1 MEDSEMRVLLTT
13 WGSRGDVEP
22 LVGLAVALREFGAEA
37 RVCAPPDD
45 EFAQLLERVGVPLVP
60 LGPTVRSVVAGTKP
74 PTADDA
80 ARLASE
86 LVAAGFDTLR
96 AAAEGCD
103 ALLANGMMAAAGAR
117 GAAERLG
124 VPYVYACYHTRGLPP
139 RHFPPWAGEPSPQ
152 DEADRGHWE
161 QGQRATDMYCAAL
174 NSHRVAIGLQPVDDF
189 RDYVYT
195 GRPWL
200 AADATLC
207 PSSGRT
213 DIDVVQTGAWVL
225 PDDRPLPEGLVAFL
239 NAGTPPV
246 YVGFGSMTPALLE
259 GHRPG
264 GCRGQ
269 PRAGPSSPARP
280 RLGRPGPCRRRR
292 RLFPRRRSQPAG
304 TVPPSGRHR
313 APRWCGNRDDGD
325 PGRCAPGG
333 GTPDRGPAVLGRPRG
348 RIGHRCG
355 TWGPDA
361 DRRFP
366 VRRPHHR
373 SGLPHTNTSQGRGRH
388 YGIRTNGASVAA
400 RLLLDAV
407 AAEEL

>member
-213 DIDVVQTGAWVL
+213 DIGVVQTGAWVL

-246 YVGFGSMTPALLE
+246 CVGFGSMTPHSSKDIARVAVEASRAQGRRVLLA
-259 GHRPG
+259 
-264 GCRGQ
+264 RGWADLAPVDDADDCFLVGEVNQ
-269 PRAGPSSPARP
+269 QE
-280 RLGRPGPCRRRR
+280 
-292 RLFPRRRSQPAG
+292 LFPRVDAIVHHGGAG
-304 TVPPSGRHR
+304 TATTATRAGAPQVVVPQIGDQPSWAARVAELGIGVAHGGPTPTVDSLSAALTTALASRTRTR
-313 APRWCGNRDDGD
+313 AR
-325 PGRCAPGG
+325 AVA
-333 GTPDRGPAVLGRPRG
+333 GT
-348 RIGHRCG
+348 
-355 TWGPDA
+355 
-361 DRRFP
+361 
-366 VRRPHHR
+366 
-373 SGLPHTNTSQGRGRH
+373 
-388 YGIRTNGASVAA
+388 IRTNGASVAA

-407 AAEEL
+407 AAEKL